1 MESGGGAYPSCLPPP
16 FFCHLLRFSL
26 YLLSY
31 LLGVTSIERE
41 VLLTLACRR
50 RYGGNL
56 LGRGTPYKREEKYL
70 TGKLPPL
77 KQIAYENGRQQSSSL
92 VVGGLQ

>member
-1 MESGGGAYPSCLPPP
+1 MVEWSQAAGLYPSCLPPP
-16 FFCHLLRFSL
+16 FFCHLLSFSL

-41 VLLTLACRR
+41 VLLILACRR

-56 LGRGTPYKREEKYL
+56 LGRGHSIQAGGKIFDRQTPVFK
-70 TGKLPPL
+70 
-77 KQIAYENGRQQSSSL
+77 ANSL
-92 VVGGLQ
+92 